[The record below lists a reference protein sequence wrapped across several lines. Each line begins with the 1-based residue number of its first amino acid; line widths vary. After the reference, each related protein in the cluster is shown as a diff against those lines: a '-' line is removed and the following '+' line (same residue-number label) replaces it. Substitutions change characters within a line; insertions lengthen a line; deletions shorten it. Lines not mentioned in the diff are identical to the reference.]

1 MLNRRA
7 WLRTY
12 GSAAICGSVGAANV
26 FFASSGR
33 IAAAGP
39 MARDLLV
46 SWNDIARK
54 LVDMA
59 EDFPEDKYD
68 WWPAPGVRSFA
79 EQLLHAAGFVTY
91 VGANAKGLHP
101 DVADPARASFKSKA
115 AIAAYVKRVYA
126 DGAKSIAALSD
137 ERLQSSL
144 DVGLRSRPQA
154 SLYGLWDTV
163 VEHSG
168 EHYGQL
174 VVYYRLNNLVPPES
188 RPKK

>member
-12 GSAAICGSVGAANV
+12 G
-26 FFASSGR
+26 
-33 IAAAGP
+33 AAAVFGS
-39 MARDLLV
+39 AGGAGAFSASADRLDAAGFLLNDLLV
-46 SWNDIARK
+46 SWKDIARK

-68 WWPAPGVRSFA
+68 WRPAPGMRSFA

-91 VGANAKGLHP
+91 VAANAKGLHP
-101 DVADPARASFKSKA
+101 SVEDPARANFGSKA
-115 AIAAYVKRVYA
+115 AIASYVKQVYA
-126 DGAKSIAALSD
+126 EGAKTISALSD
-137 ERLQSSL
+137 TKLHATI

-174 VVYYRLNNLVPPES
+174 VAYYRLNNLVPPES
-188 RPKK
+188 RPK

>member
-1 MLNRRA
+1 MLNRRV
-7 WLRTY
+7 WLHTY
-12 GSAAICGSVGAANV
+12 GTAAICGSVGVASALI
-26 FFASSGR
+26 ASSDGVV
-33 IAAAGP
+33 AAGP
-39 MARDLLV
+39 MANDLLV

-54 LVDMA
+54 LIDMA
-59 EDFPEDKYD
+59 EDFPERNYD
-68 WWPAPGVRSFA
+68 WGPASGMRSFA

-91 VGANAKGLHP
+91 VAANAKGLHP
-101 DVADPARASFKSKA
+101 SVGDPARANFKSKA
-115 AIAAYVKRVYA
+115 AIAAYVKQVYA
-126 DGAKSIAALSD
+126 DGAKAIGALSD
-137 ERLQSSL
+137 EKLQSSI
-144 DVGLRSRPQA
+144 DVDLRSRPQA

>member
-12 GSAAICGSVGAANV
+12 GSAAVCGSAAVANV
-26 FFASSGR
+26 FLASADT
-33 IAAAGP
+33 AAAGP
-39 MARDLLV
+39 MAHDLLI

-68 WWPAPGVRSFA
+68 WRPASGVRSFA
-79 EQLLHAAGFVTY
+79 EQLLHAPGFVTY
-91 VGANAKGLHP
+91 VAENAKGLHP

-126 DGAKSIAALSD
+126 DGAKTIGSLSD
-137 ERLQSSL
+137 QRLQSTI

-174 VVYYRLNNLVPPES
+174 VLYYRLNNLVPPES